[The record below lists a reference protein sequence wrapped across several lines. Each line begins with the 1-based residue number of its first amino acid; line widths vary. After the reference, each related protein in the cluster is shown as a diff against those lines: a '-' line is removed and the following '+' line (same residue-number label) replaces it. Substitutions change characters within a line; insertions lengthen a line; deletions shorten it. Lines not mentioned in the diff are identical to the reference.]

1 MDSIEDLDVFLKNI
15 DDISNLVKELNSSDV
30 KVQQKALQKAD
41 SKIAALNGPCRTKI
55 NKTTINTKPASNG
68 APNEQA
74 GSAENFMRFMEK
86 DAEDR
91 RKRRLAQE
99 KKATVFKDEGNRA
112 YGQGD
117 YETAV
122 KYYSSGL
129 GELRDMQQLYTNR
142 AQAYIKLGRCEDA
155 ISDCEWALKCN
166 DKCIKAYVHMGKAYL
181 GLKQYSASRMCFEK
195 MAELDPQME
204 KMAKEYLCKIELEEK
219 REHEEFNARQDFDK
233 GVQKAKL
240 IPQLLDKL
248 SEPGQMLLYYCGI
261 LEILCQV
268 VTDCSGQTLFR
279 LHDGF
284 GIIDGNDTTRS
295 CLLQEANDSCSQD
308 LCALVLNIWTTTC
321 RENEENQKT
330 LLSFPVSKESL
341 VPLVSS
347 QNDTVQKECLELLT
361 LYSLTSHGRC
371 LLVDN
376 LDVCRLMRSLMECI
390 SAPRQQR
397 ENRALLILQKL
408 AEDKNFIKRDMKG
421 QLGLLNTAGNK
432 WTCRPLPR
440 GDQFLPAFSSE
451 LYGTK
456 VSGVKIEH
464 FVSRDNNGDGYV
476 GLFRRMLRT
485 TTTDSVAEPFAGIMS
500 NISKDKRHVVPPLLS
515 VFGSLIADDV
525 IRRDLAR
532 HGGTWKALLIATKQC
547 IACSDADILFPL
559 LGLLINLSTLTSP
572 VIQEYAI
579 TLCDCCLQ
587 LLKEDDV
594 GVVTRA
600 MGVLSAVLSQSSE
613 AVNHV
618 VQRDA
623 VKTVQRL
630 LKRADL
636 ASAKYAVKILTSCTA
651 ASQFARE
658 ELVKSDKKLSVLQ
671 RWIGSS
677 RDEVVSG
684 NAALCLAHCLE
695 LKGVAS
701 DLLGTDIVMLLLR
714 HAAGDAKKT
723 AVQQNSAI
731 ALGKLC
737 QSEPRHVSRL
747 RELHG
752 FEILHSCMKLI
763 K

>member
-1 MDSIEDLDVFLKNI
+1 MNRLEM
-15 DDISNLVKELNSSDV
+15 
-30 KVQQKALQKAD
+30 Q
-41 SKIAALNGPCRTKI
+41 
-55 NKTTINTKPASNG
+55 
-68 APNEQA
+68 
-74 GSAENFMRFMEK
+74 NFMKFMEK

-99 KKATVFKDEGNRA
+99 KKATVFKDKGNRA

-129 GELRDMQQLYTNR
+129 DELRDMQQLYTNR

-155 ISDCEWALKCN
+155 ITDCEWALKCN
-166 DKCIKAYVHMGKAYL
+166 EKCIKAHLHMGKAYL
-181 GLKQYSASRMCFEK
+181 GLKQYSASRTCFEK

-204 KMAKEYLCKIELEEK
+204 EMAKEYLCKIELEEK
-219 REHEEFNARQDFDK
+219 REHEELNARQDFDK

-248 SEPGQMLLYYCGI
+248 SEPGQMLLYYCEI
-261 LEILCQV
+261 LDILCQV

-284 GIIDGNDTTRS
+284 GIIDANDTTRS
-295 CLLQEANDSCSQD
+295 CLLEEANDLCSQD
-308 LCALVLNIWTTTC
+308 LCVLILNVWTTTC

-330 LLSFPVSKESL
+330 LLSFPVSKESI

-347 QNDTVQKECLELLT
+347 KNDAVQKECLELLS

-371 LLVDN
+371 LLLDN
-376 LDVCRLMRSLMECI
+376 LDICRLMRSLMECI
-390 SAPRQQR
+390 SAPKQQR

-408 AEDKNFIKRDMKG
+408 AEDKK
-421 QLGLLNTAGNK
+421 
-432 WTCRPLPR
+432 
-440 GDQFLPAFSSE
+440 
-451 LYGTK
+451 
-456 VSGVKIEH
+456 
-464 FVSRDNNGDGYV
+464 
-476 GLFRRMLRT
+476 FRRILRT
-485 TTTDSVAEPFAGIMS
+485 TTTDSIAEPFTDIMS
-500 NISKDKRHVVPPLLS
+500 NISKDKRHVVPALLS
-515 VFGSLIADDV
+515 VFGSLIEDDV

-532 HGGTWKALLIATKQC
+532 HGGTWKALLIATKQS
-547 IACSDADILFPL
+547 IACSDADILYPL
-559 LGLLINLSTLTSP
+559 LGLIINLSTLTSP
-572 VIQEYAI
+572 VIQENAI
-579 TLCDCCLQ
+579 TLCDLCLQ

-594 GVVTRA
+594 GMVTRA

-618 VQRDA
+618 VQRNV
-623 VKTVQRL
+623 VKTVQCL

-636 ASAKYAVKILTSCTA
+636 AAAKYAVKILTSCMA
-651 ASQFARE
+651 DSQFARE
-658 ELVKSDKKLSVLQ
+658 ELVKSDKKLSVLR

-701 DLLGTDIVMLLLR
+701 NLLGTDIVMLLLR

>member
-30 KVQQKALQKAD
+30 EVQQKALKKAD
-41 SKIAALNGPCRTKI
+41 SKIAALNEPCRTKI

-68 APNEQA
+68 PLNEPA
-74 GSAENFMRFMEK
+74 GNAENFMKFMEK

-99 KKATVFKDEGNRA
+99 KKATVFKDKGNRA

-129 GELRDMQQLYTNR
+129 DELRDMQQLYTNR

-155 ISDCEWALKCN
+155 ITDCEWALKCN
-166 DKCIKAYVHMGKAYL
+166 EKCIKAHLHMGKAYL
-181 GLKQYSASRMCFEK
+181 GLKQYSASRTCFEK

-204 KMAKEYLCKIELEEK
+204 EMAKEYLCKIELEEK
-219 REHEEFNARQDFDK
+219 REHEELNARQDFDK

-248 SEPGQMLLYYCGI
+248 SEPGQMLLYYCEI
-261 LEILCQV
+261 LDILCQV

-284 GIIDGNDTTRS
+284 GIIDANDTTRS
-295 CLLQEANDSCSQD
+295 CLLEEANDLCSQD
-308 LCALVLNIWTTTC
+308 LCVLILNVWTTTC

-330 LLSFPVSKESL
+330 LLSFPVSKESI

-347 QNDTVQKECLELLT
+347 KNDAVQKECLELLS

-371 LLVDN
+371 LLLDN
-376 LDVCRLMRSLMECI
+376 LDICRLMRSLMECI
-390 SAPRQQR
+390 SAPKQQR

-408 AEDKNFIKRDMKG
+408 AEDKK
-421 QLGLLNTAGNK
+421 
-432 WTCRPLPR
+432 
-440 GDQFLPAFSSE
+440 
-451 LYGTK
+451 
-456 VSGVKIEH
+456 
-464 FVSRDNNGDGYV
+464 
-476 GLFRRMLRT
+476 FRRILRT
-485 TTTDSVAEPFAGIMS
+485 TTTDSIAEPFTDIMS
-500 NISKDKRHVVPPLLS
+500 NISKDKRHVVPALLS
-515 VFGSLIADDV
+515 VFGSLIEDDV

-532 HGGTWKALLIATKQC
+532 HGGTWKALLIATKQS
-547 IACSDADILFPL
+547 IACSDADILYPL
-559 LGLLINLSTLTSP
+559 LGLIINLSTLTSP
-572 VIQEYAI
+572 VIQENAI
-579 TLCDCCLQ
+579 TLCDLCLQ

-594 GVVTRA
+594 GMVTRA

-618 VQRDA
+618 VQRNV
-623 VKTVQRL
+623 VKTVQCL

-636 ASAKYAVKILTSCTA
+636 AAAKYAVKILTSCMA
-651 ASQFARE
+651 DSQFARE
-658 ELVKSDKKLSVLQ
+658 ELVKSDKKLSVLR

-701 DLLGTDIVMLLLR
+701 NLLGTDIVMLLLR